1 MSKSYYRVER
11 NLSNRMK
18 LRLDEVWGKDEVGGI
33 DVGHPLGISRAL
45 VQGATDVIGT
55 ADERL
60 ASVVMPMPKLVTG
73 AEPFPVRFRSIADI
87 DDRSVLEADDLS
99 LAADEPPVQD
109 LRADAI
115 GDGEE
120 IDFLGLGNAEFDEE
134 LFGRAQ
140 EVIPLACR
148 IRR

>member
-1 MSKSYYRVER
+1 
-11 NLSNRMK
+11 
-18 LRLDEVWGKDEVGGI
+18 
-33 DVGHPLGISRAL
+33 
-45 VQGATDVIGT
+45 
-55 ADERL
+55 
-60 ASVVMPMPKLVTG
+60 MPELVTG
-73 AEPFPVRFRSIADI
+73 AEPFPVRFRSVAHI

-99 LAADEPPVQD
+99 FAADEPPVQD

-120 IDFLGLGNAEFDEE
+120 VDFLGLGNAEFDEE

-148 IRR
+148 TRR